1 MRHAGSQALAKSSI
15 RQSIS
20 VFLLFLICSLFAL
33 KINSLLIS
41 LSQTPCQIPFSIP
54 NQKKKKK
61 HPSTCKRRAMKLLI
75 KDNRKA
81 SYKFALANS

>member
-54 NQKKKKK
+54 NQKKKKTPNYLQK
-61 HPSTCKRRAMKLLI
+61 TCNEIVNKR
-75 KDNRKA
+75 
-81 SYKFALANS
+81 